1 MSEFSDRSPWPPAR
15 NNPLLRTG
23 ARDVFGGDDTSKS
36 DTRIKLLKLFP
47 GQHNDTLGGQL
58 ITREDEKYEALSY
71 YWGPRTE
78 SPPRIRI
85 LAKNEWSSLP
95 ITQNLES
102 ALRHL
107 RLEKHD
113 RKLWID
119 ALCIDQD
126 NEVEKSEQIPIMG
139 RIYSQATN
147 VCVWLGPKSDTS
159 PLAFDL
165 IRRILDLHTFDR
177 LVDERNTRDW
187 AALSELMRRPWFS
200 RRWVVQEIAFAK
212 FATVH
217 CGPNIISWP
226 ELADAV
232 ALFGSR
238 GPEIA
243 QLFKRDKSF
252 GHRADFLGDVEALGA
267 NRLVQ
272 TIGKLFRRADDG
284 QRLEKL
290 LSLESL
296 VSNLSAFNA
305 AKPHD
310 IIYAVLSLAN
320 DTVTSAKASETV
332 PRRVSITGPI
342 IREPVGPRQGAQKS
356 GVTFTNA
363 VNKPGHSQ
371 HRSMDAVKEE
381 AVKNESETAENKSLP
396 NREVSHF
403 AGDVHNDNDA
413 TTSAALTERSNPAAT
428 NASDHPLKPSTV
440 AAAHAP
446 HQSREFPREAI
457 DSITNLGFTREEA
470 IHTLELEDGNI
481 KLARDRLVKEKE
493 NETKK
498 RVVKI
503 LQSKVENKTFHVDYK
518 NKRFYEVCKDFITFT
533 IKSSKSLDML
543 CRPWAPDREDLPP
556 EDKGH
561 LPSWICTLSRSPFR
575 PRPDGNFG
583 RVNADLLVGMPDP
596 GGRTYTASANTKPE
610 FCKFGEG
617 RDHRSLLVHGFVL
630 DKIEEIRIPAIEGN
644 VPHDWLELGGWNDTT
659 QDPPES
665 FWRTLVA
672 DRDEKRH
679 NPPSYYRRACKHAFA
694 QRVERGSLNTE
705 RLIGNED
712 SRIMVNFLKRVQAV
726 VWMRSLVKTKRDH
739 QLGLAP
745 NGVRVG
751 DYICILRGCS
761 VPVLMREATDP
772 AMDFFRG
779 PNQYSG
785 RRLLVGEEVHPS
797 TNAVPQTPMSPT
809 TVKNPSYRFTKQV
822 PCHLIGECY
831 IHGMMDGEAFK
842 VRDAKKI
849 DEWEFELQ

>member
-1 MSEFSDRSPWPPAR
+1 MVQTSSVGLSWQT
-15 NNPLLRTG
+15 LLH
-23 ARDVFGGDDTSKS
+23 F
-36 DTRIKLLKLFP
+36 
-47 GQHNDTLGGQL
+47 
-58 ITREDEKYEALSY
+58 
-71 YWGPRTE
+71 
-78 SPPRIRI
+78 
-85 LAKNEWSSLP
+85 LA
-95 ITQNLES
+95 Q
-102 ALRHL
+102 
-107 RLEKHD
+107 
-113 RKLWID
+113 
-119 ALCIDQD
+119 
-126 NEVEKSEQIPIMG
+126 
-139 RIYSQATN
+139 
-147 VCVWLGPKSDTS
+147 
-159 PLAFDL
+159 
-165 IRRILDLHTFDR
+165 
-177 LVDERNTRDW
+177 
-187 AALSELMRRPWFS
+187 
-200 RRWVVQEIAFAK
+200 
-212 FATVH
+212 
-217 CGPNIISWP
+217 
-226 ELADAV
+226 
-232 ALFGSR
+232 
-238 GPEIA
+238 IA

-320 DTVTSAKASETV
+320 DTVTSAKASEIIV
-332 PRRVSITGPI
+332 RRVSITGPI
-342 IREPVGPRQGAQKS
+342 VREPVGPQQGAQKS
-356 GVTFTNA
+356 GVTFTNT
-363 VNKPGHSQ
+363 VNKPGNSQ
-371 HRSMDAVKEE
+371 HKSTDTVKEDV
-381 AVKNESETAENKSLP
+381 VKNDDNKKYSSKGKDESETAENKSLP
-396 NREVSHF
+396 NREISQL
-403 AGDVHNDNDA
+403 AGDVHDDNDA
-413 TTSAALTERSNPAAT
+413 TTSTALTEGPNPVAT
-428 NASDHPLKPSTV
+428 NASDHPLKPSIL

-446 HQSREFPREAI
+446 HQSRGFPREAI
-457 DSITNLGFTREEA
+457 DSIINLGFTREEA
-470 IHTLELEDGNI
+470 IRTLGLEDGNV
-481 KLARDRLVKEKE
+481 KLARDRLIKAKET
-493 NETKK
+493 ETKK
-498 RVVKI
+498 RVVRI

-518 NKRFYEVCKDFITFT
+518 NKKFYEVCKDFITFT

-596 GGRTYTASANTKPE
+596 GGRTYTASASTRPE

-617 RDHRSLLVHGFVL
+617 RDHRSLFVHGFVL
-630 DKIEEIRIPAIEGN
+630 DSIEEIRIPAIEGN
-644 VPHDWLELGGWNDTT
+644 VPRDWLELGGWNDTT
-659 QDPPES
+659 KDPPES

-672 DRDEKRH
+672 DRDEKGH
-679 NPPSYYRRACKHAFA
+679 NPPSYYRRACKHVFA

-712 SRIMVNFLKRVQAV
+712 SRIMANFLKRVQAV

-761 VPVLMREATDP
+761 VPVLMREASDP
-772 AMDFFRG
+772 AMAFFGG
-779 PNQYSG
+779 PNQYSS
-785 RRLLVGEEVHPS
+785 RRLLVGEEVHHS
-797 TNAVPQTPMSPT
+797 TNAVPQTPISPT

-842 VRDAKKI
+842 VRDAEKI